1 MAVEKLKFSSRVQI
15 GISRCVLAVP
25 KDSTVNRDIKEVSN
39 VFISQLPESLIC
51 ATVVEDDF
59 PQITAVFLTDGET
72 KMPM

>member
-51 ATVVEDDF
+51 ASVVEDDF
-59 PQITAVFLTDGET
+59 TQITAVFLNDGET